1 MVDLPKKKVG
11 IIACAGEEIPEG
23 TISRLAARTVLE
35 ELRPDDTVTLCLP
48 LFLAGDERERAFA
61 KFYPTIAVDGCEK
74 LCAKRATEQYSGPVS
89 SYIVVNKLM
98 QMRGLSPGQDRH
110 ELDEEGR
117 RAAEVVAQEIVNQVE
132 RILGKEKAVAAVRE
146 IAATAPAGAGTACA
160 CASGIPITQ
169 VKIYGVSVGLVALE
183 PIFEQFYQ
191 EGRRDGPG
199 LDEDLMKTVKLYN
212 YVPPSAE
219 ESYRAALLEE
229 YEKFCRRRGDRW
241 PSTPMRRR

>member
-23 TISRLAARTVLE
+23 TISRVAARMVLE
-35 ELRPDDTVTLCLP
+35 EVRPEDTVTLCLP

-61 KFYPTIAVDGCEK
+61 RFYPTIAIDGCEK
-74 LCAKRATEQYSGPVS
+74 LCAKRATEKYSGPVS
-89 SYIVVNKLM
+89 TYIVVDRLIQK
-98 QMRGLSPGQDRH
+98 RGLSSGQSRH
-110 ELDEEGR
+110 ELDEAGQ

-132 RILGKEKAVAAVRE
+132 RILGRERAVAAMPGV
-146 IAATAPAGAGTACA
+146 AATAPAGAGTACA
-160 CASGIPITQ
+160 CASGIPMTQ
-169 VKIYGVSVGLVALE
+169 VKIGGQSVGLVALE

-219 ESYRAALLEE
+219 ERYKATLLEE
-229 YEKFCRRRGDRW
+229 YEKFCRRKGG
-241 PSTPMRRR
+241 

>member
-23 TISRLAARTVLE
+23 TISRVAARMVLE
-35 ELRPDDTVTLCLP
+35 ELRPEDTVTLCLP

-61 KFYPTIAVDGCEK
+61 RFYPTIAIDGCEK
-74 LCAKRATEQYSGPVS
+74 LCAKRATEKYSGPVS
-89 SYIVVNKLM
+89 SYIVVDKLIE
-98 QMRGLSPGQDRH
+98 MRDLSAGPSRH
-110 ELDEEGR
+110 ELDEAGQ

-132 RILGKEKAVAAVRE
+132 RILGRERAVAAVQRV
-146 IAATAPAGAGTACA
+146 ASAPAGAVTACA

-169 VKIYGVSVGLVALE
+169 VKIGGVSVGLVALE

-191 EGRRDGPG
+191 EGRQGAPS

-219 ESYRAALLEE
+219 ERYKAALLEQ
-229 YEKFCRRRGDRW
+229 YEKFCRRKGG
-241 PSTPMRRR
+241 